1 MEDRQSCLSRQAR
14 APVLHIDY
22 VVVVAGGGCV
32 SVEGGGGGAVSVF
45 GGIVLVTGG
54 SGGSMEVA
62 GIVKFEVV
70 SALVPVIPAG
80 DGGASPGA
88 LIVEVTP
95 LV

>member
-22 VVVVAGGGCV
+22 GGGCV

-54 SGGSMEVA
+54 GGGSVEVA

-70 SALVPVIPAG
+70 SALVPVIPAS
-80 DGGASPGA
+80 DGGGSPGA
-88 LIVEVTP
+88 LIVAVTP